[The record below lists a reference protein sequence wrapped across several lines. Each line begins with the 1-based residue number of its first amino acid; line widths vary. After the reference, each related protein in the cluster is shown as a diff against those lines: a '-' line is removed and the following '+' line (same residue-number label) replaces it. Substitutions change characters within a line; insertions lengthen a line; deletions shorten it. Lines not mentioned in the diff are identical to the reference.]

1 MLRILLDGHNDFARW
16 SNGKTALCKRAI
28 VGSTPTLASIFLL
41 DNFGGAVAPGR
52 KSLIVNDLRHEKK
65 VKKSENSS

>member
-1 MLRILLDGHNDFARW
+1 
-16 SNGKTALCKRAI
+16 
-28 VGSTPTLASIFLL
+28 LL

-65 VKKSENSS
+65 VKIVLDFRRLFCYHILSE